1 MPFMDDNVL
10 IIHYWG
16 SQAGR
21 GVRGI
26 LSEMDFPL
34 KFTTR
39 LLQGKYSY
47 SATPANL
54 TIGVQLNL
62 STFPSSP

>member
-1 MPFMDDNVL
+1 
-10 IIHYWG
+10 
-16 SQAGR
+16 
-21 GVRGI
+21 

-39 LLQGKYSY
+39 LLQGEYSY